1 MSIKTVTDR
10 ERELEA
16 ALAEEQR
23 INGMGA
29 EREYVLQG
37 QVTQLT
43 RRVELCVQALVA
55 REKELDE
62 LQYKLA
68 VDARTSEILI
78 EGANASATRAWAE
91 RGAIKAQLG
100 DLTESQAAMLQEIKT
115 LKEAIS
121 LAYGHLWH
129 INTEMLAPV
138 ALYPPDQAASAAR
151 KSLSSVMT
159 HNEKGNAIDAFR
171 LAMEG
176 EKS

>member
-1 MSIKTVTDR
+1 MNITKITDR

-23 INGMGA
+23 LNGMGA

-37 QVTQLT
+37 QVSQLT

-68 VDARTSEILI
+68 VDAHTSEILI
-78 EGANASATRAWAE
+78 DGANASATRAWAE
-91 RGAIKAQLG
+91 RDAIKAQLD
-100 DLTESQAAMLQEIKT
+100 DLPESQAEMLSEIKT
-115 LKEAIS
+115 LKKAIS

-129 INTEMLAPV
+129 INTEMLAPMT
-138 ALYPPDQAASAAR
+138 LYPPNIAASAAR
-151 KSLSSVMT
+151 RSLLAVMT
-159 HNEKGNAIDAFR
+159 TTEKGNAINAFR
-171 LAMEG
+171 LAREG
-176 EKS
+176 ENG

>member
-1 MSIKTVTDR
+1 MNITKITDR

-23 INGMGA
+23 LNGMGA

-37 QVTQLT
+37 QVSQLT
-43 RRVELCVQALVA
+43 RRVELCVQALIA

-68 VDARTSEILI
+68 VDAHTSEILI
-78 EGANASATRAWAE
+78 DGANASATRAWAE
-91 RGAIKAQLG
+91 RDAIKAQLG
-100 DLTESQAAMLQEIKT
+100 DLTESQAAMLQEIKM

-121 LAYGHLWH
+121 IAYGHLWH

-151 KSLSSVMT
+151 KSLSAVMT

>member
-10 ERELEA
+10 ECELEA
-16 ALAEEQR
+16 ELAEEQR

-68 VDARTSEILI
+68 ANTLRQVIEQPVQPLTDERINLDIGAAAHDALI
-78 EGANASATRAWAE
+78 SAVETRV
-91 RGAIKAQLG
+91 K
-100 DLTESQAAMLQEIKT
+100 K
-115 LKEAIS
+115 
-121 LAYGHLWH
+121 
-129 INTEMLAPV
+129 
-138 ALYPPDQAASAAR
+138 
-151 KSLSSVMT
+151 
-159 HNEKGNAIDAFR
+159 
-171 LAMEG
+171 
-176 EKS
+176 